1 MFEQLS
7 FGLST
12 VQDMSVAPV
21 TLSMSATVAES
32 LPLSTAFVSAYRLL
46 TTAPPIGIGPP
57 FDRLPLLDRQPPQSA
72 LEVGL
77 AVAVDELEPRVLDE
91 GALHPRRRR
100 DESVTRPWRAAS
112 TSTDA
117 LADHAR

>member
-46 TTAPPIGIGPP
+46 TTAPLAGIGPVS
-57 FDRLPLLDRQPPQSA
+57 RPLLDRQPPESA

-100 DESVTRPWRAAS
+100 DESVTRSWRAAS